1 MERSEPALV
10 PEWLRSTGSVTGG
23 GSSVPHFS
31 SSSSHSDVPSSV
43 HHTRNRNPKNT
54 IDFDSPRPGFFDRT
68 SSSNSRRGSSYG
80 STKHA
85 YSSFGRSHRDKD
97 HERDKERSSFTE
109 LWDPD
114 GFDSL
119 GNFNSRGDNALRRSQ
134 SMVSRKQSDILP
146 RRVVGDSK
154 KSSGSHYNNGNGMFS
169 GVNIGNSIPKMV
181 FEKDF
186 PTLGTDE
193 KQGIPDI
200 GRVSSPGLCTAVQ
213 SLPVGNAT
221 MIGGEG
227 WTSALAEVPAI
238 VGSSTLTTTA
248 AAQTVAVGSVSGTST
263 PVAGMNMAGALQ
275 NPSRTRAAPQLSV
288 QTQRLEELAI
298 KQSRQLIPVTPS
310 MPKGSVISSSDKS
323 KPKSLGK
330 ASETIMA
337 AKSGP
342 QPSASLHHVNQSLH
356 GGHVKSDVP
365 KTSQGKLFVL
375 KPGWENGLSPST
387 KDTGLATNANGRVPN
402 TQAAAAPLVASASLR
417 SPNNSKL
424 PTGDRKSNSVNL
436 ISGLSVEKRSLPQSR
451 HDFLKG
457 LKMKTQGNT
466 SAILPDSPTIDT
478 SPTAEKPREIT
489 KDLGSAP
496 ATPHAANN
504 GAEVTSNGDACS
516 EVQRFSDVGEK
527 NMSPRAVVD
536 SVEEEFAFLRSL
548 GWEENS
554 GEDEGL
560 TEEEINAFYQ
570 QVNEYM
576 KSKPAL
582 KLCQGAQPKIPESR
596 TTSVGGASSEFRSS
610 DSGSED

>member
-31 SSSSHSDVPSSV
+31 SSSSHADVPSLA
-43 HHTRNRNPKNT
+43 HHTRSRNPKNT
-54 IDFDSPRPGFFDRT
+54 SDFDSPRPGFLDRT

-80 STKHA
+80 SAKHA
-85 YSSFGRSHRDKD
+85 YSSFGRNHRDKD
-97 HERDKERSSFTE
+97 RERDKERSNFIE
-109 LWDPD
+109 LWDRD
-114 GFDSL
+114 GSESL
-119 GNFNSRGDNALRRSQ
+119 GNFSSRGDNALRRSQ
-134 SMVSRKQSDILP
+134 SMVSRKQNDILP
-146 RRVVGDSK
+146 RRVAGDSK
-154 KSSGSHYNNGNGMFS
+154 KSSGGHYNNGNGMLS
-169 GVNIGNSIPKMV
+169 GVSIGNSIPKTV

-186 PTLGTDE
+186 PTLGTEE

-200 GRVSSPGLCTAVQ
+200 GRVSSPGLSTAVQ

-221 MIGGEG
+221 LIGGEG

-238 VGSSTLTTTA
+238 VGSSTIGTTV
-248 AAQTVAVGSVSGTST
+248 AAQTVAVGSVSGTSS

-275 NPSRTRAAPQLSV
+275 TPSRTRAAP

-310 MPKGSVISSSDKS
+310 MPKGSVLSSSDKS
-323 KPKSLGK
+323 KPKSLGR
-330 ASETIMA
+330 ASEMIMP
-337 AKSGP
+337 AKNGP
-342 QPSASLHHVNQSLH
+342 QPISSVHHVNQSLH

-387 KDTGLATNANGRVPN
+387 KDTGLATNANGRVAN
-402 TQAAAAPLVASASLR
+402 TQAAATPLVASASLR

-424 PTGDRKSNSVNL
+424 PTGDWKSNSIKL
-436 ISGLSVEKRSLPQSR
+436 ISGLSVEKRPLPQSR

-457 LKMKTQGNT
+457 LKMKTPGNT
-466 SAILPDSPTIDT
+466 SAVLPDSPTVDT
-478 SPTAEKPREIT
+478 SPTAEKPGEIS
-489 KDLGSAP
+489 KNVGSAP
-496 ATPHAANN
+496 ATPHATNN
-504 GAEVTSNGDACS
+504 GAEVTSIDDTCS
-516 EVQRFSDVGEK
+516 EVQRFSEVGEK

-576 KSKPAL
+576 KSKPSF
-582 KLCQGAQPKIPESR
+582 KLCRGVQPKIPESH
-596 TTSVGGASSEFRSS
+596 TASVGGASSELRSS